1 MSGLPAVCLYANL
14 VPYQGDILQTCFCIK
29 NQSVTKRNFR
39 FLGMTL
45 MPCSSP
51 AATQGLRRRHGLGH
65 KVGYVGQKKDE
76 RLSLCFHSTP
86 PLHQPS
92 PGAGG
97 GRWAGRPP
105 HSPLRVLSSVRAGSA
120 SATLGTSVG
129 TSTPAEAPALPGRG
143 CCRRNLQAGSGQRRQ
158 PEVLRLFCSLMT
170 CQGLSLLKFL
180 RRFYG

>member
-76 RLSLCFHSTP
+76 RLSLRFHSTP

-97 GRWAGRPP
+97 GRWGWAPASQSSPCPLLRESGVGLSDLRDKCGHVYTRGGAGLARP
-105 HSPLRVLSSVRAGSA
+105 RVL
-120 SATLGTSVG
+120 
-129 TSTPAEAPALPGRG
+129 PP
-143 CCRRNLQAGSGQRRQ
+143 
-158 PEVLRLFCSLMT
+158 
-170 CQGLSLLKFL
+170 
-180 RRFYG
+180 